1 MWGLENPKK
10 SSQLLNVHSPSVWGE
25 LIPPLLVPLSV
36 NLDLQVSYEKYGD
49 CISLNLLFRIPLVKN
64 TWVTSKISKLF
75 RNRNCWRQDT
85 SKNNNEKT
93 LTNYLMVFNSQHYHT
108 HTRNNF
114 TPKEY
119 LPKLENSQN
128 NKQKTLKTE
137 RSKKETFKSH
147 TLIFASSGP
156 LLESATLVPCFSLC
170 L

>member
-1 MWGLENPKK
+1 MYTLHQYGVSWSLPFWFHC
-10 SSQLLNVHSPSVWGE
+10 QLTWTCRFHMKNMVTG
-25 LIPPLLVPLSV
+25 
-36 NLDLQVSYEKYGD
+36 
-49 CISLNLLFRIPLVKN
+49 ISLNLLFRIPLVKN